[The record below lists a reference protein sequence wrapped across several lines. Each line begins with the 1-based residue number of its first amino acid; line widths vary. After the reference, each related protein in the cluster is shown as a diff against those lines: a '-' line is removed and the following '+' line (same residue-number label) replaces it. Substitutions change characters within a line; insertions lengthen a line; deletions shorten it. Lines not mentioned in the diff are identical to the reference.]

1 MNRDSTAVVLA
12 NSTKIKIIHFQIC
25 GSYEKQ
31 SVVVHAINLD
41 HVFPYYNPKNIQFK
55 RESTRKSFNRGTPNK
70 KLVLKPHNTSGNN
83 NNDLRSGSLTSGK
96 EVSSPSSLSFEM
108 IEESIDE
115 IPIPHTSNKN
125 EYAFESLARTRE
137 SSMFS
142 LPGENYG
149 NGYLDEYQ
157 TPMQPDDGMYFDH
170 SSHDLDYYPEQM
182 VEPERED
189 FPVNSAQPP
198 DYAPKMDLMHHN
210 SNVYNAP
217 KTTNKSKTAAS
228 QRKTLSQQ
236 SHSRSSLSQSKKFST
251 SNIDL
256 HSIDDNSS
264 TFGASKKNFSR
275 NGSPTRNY
283 SAFNNNNNLKAKRQD
298 APKETNHARNNRKI
312 TVQILAKPPPPAR
325 SKTSLDLK
333 SNSSM
338 SHTSLPMSSSSLINS
353 SMPAQSKAFGSS
365 NYNGHGHGHGHGTAE
380 ENAEISVL
388 TAYHERVYQQLSTRY
403 ATLQL
408 VRNSTR

>member
-1 MNRDSTAVVLA
+1 M
-12 NSTKIKIIHFQIC
+12 IFFFQIC
-25 GSYEKQ
+25 GSYEKT

-41 HVFPYYNPKNIQFK
+41 HVIPFYNPTNIPFK
-55 RESTRKSFNRGTPNK
+55 HNQSTRKSFNRGTPK
-70 KLVLKPHNTSGNN
+70 TKLVLKAHNATGNN
-83 NNDLRSGSLTSGK
+83 NNNVRSGSLTSGK

-115 IPIPHTSNKN
+115 TPLPHTSTTKH
-125 EYAFESLARTRE
+125 EYAFENLARTRE
-137 SSMFS
+137 NSLFS
-142 LPGENYG
+142 LPGDNY

-157 TPMQPDDGMYFDH
+157 TPMPQDDGLYFDN
-170 SSHDLDYYPEQM
+170 SSNDLDYYPERI
-182 VEPERED
+182 EPERED
-189 FPVNSAQPP
+189 FPVNNAQPP
-198 DYAPKMDLMHHN
+198 DYAMQ
-210 SNVYNAP
+210 SSTVYNPP
-217 KTTNKSKTAAS
+217 KPTHKPKLVPS
-228 QRKTLSQQ
+228 QRKTLSQL
-236 SHSRSSLSQSKKFST
+236 SNSKSSLVASKKFST

-256 HSIDDNSS
+256 HSIDDNNS
-264 TFGASKKNFSR
+264 TFGASKKNFSSR

-283 SAFNNNNNLKAKRQD
+283 TAFNNNNNIHKMKRAD

-312 TVQILAKPPPPAR
+312 TVQILAKPPPR

-338 SHTSLPMSSSSLINS
+338 SHTSLPLASSTLMNS
-353 SMPAQSKAFGSS
+353 GMPSMPTPPKSFGNTS
-365 NYNGHGHGHGHGTAE
+365 YNGHSSAE

-408 VRNSTR
+408 VRNTTR